1 MTESHEAAKHIADGV
16 ATVTV
21 LATLNEWLPPLASL
35 LTIIWFAIRIYETDT
50 VQRLIG
56 RKEAENASK
65 ES

>member
-1 MTESHEAAKHIADGV
+1 MTETHDAAKHVADGL

-21 LATLNEWLPPLASL
+21 LATLNEWLPPVASL

-50 VQRLIG
+50 VQRLLG
-56 RKEAENASK
+56 RKKDGNASD